1 MQTRKTIFE
10 RVTISSCLLV
20 LSACTTTPCYSGF
33 PVPPESLMQNPRE
46 LKPVLENN
54 IQRPVTLQ
62 EFVLQVNENYETC
75 HLNAEDFRALQEWVR
90 KQQEK

>member
-1 MQTRKTIFE
+1 MQKPRK
-10 RVTISSCLLV
+10 
-20 LSACTTTPCYSGF
+20 
-33 PVPPESLMQNPRE
+33 
-46 LKPVLENN
+46 LKPVLEND
-54 IQRPVTLQ
+54 IQRPVTLR